1 MDGHELS
8 SHHYEVT
15 LDELRAYLAIL
26 YFSAKWKSLGVSCKD
41 LWSNRIGFNR
51 YAIALNRF
59 EFLSRCLRFDDKS
72 TRNDDDRFSPIRE
85 IW

>member
-41 LWSNRIGFNR
+41 LWSNRIGFYR
-51 YAIALNRF
+51 YAMALNRF
-59 EFLSRCLRFDDKS
+59 EFFKPLFAFR
-72 TRNDDDRFSPIRE
+72 
-85 IW
+85 